1 AGDKALGAG
10 DGHHRQAESVAQ
22 ADKAGDLG
30 SAVVAE
36 LFAGG
41 HDAHRLAG
49 DGSQGGVDVFAKAGV
64 QLDGAAG
71 VDDGSRGLL
80 GGLPGLKGGGGGL
93 EGKAGGAGQVIG
105 GQQARH
111 VGGGLGRFS
120 GGGGNNGGHAG
131 LCG

>member
-1 AGDKALGAG
+1 GQQADPGGGGVGIGAGQAGGLTDAAGDVVGGAGDKALGAG

-80 GGLPGLKGGGGGL
+80 GGLPG
-93 EGKAGGAGQVIG
+93 
-105 GQQARH
+105 
-111 VGGGLGRFS
+111 
-120 GGGGNNGGHAG
+120 
-131 LCG
+131 